1 MHRVPGLGVLE
12 ACFIL
17 LPLAVHGA
25 MGVWLV
31 ATQRPLATP
40 RPYSPNMR
48 VAMRIA
54 GIGVLAFLAM
64 HLPED
69 FAGETRANDFGGS
82 ATADLLA
89 ADLSWTWQGLPW
101 RALAY
106 LVGAGCAAFHFGV
119 GFWGLFAGSSQG
131 QSSSRARVTAAWGL
145 GAASFAIWLGFANVW
160 SCMPR
165 ARRCLAWRRRRPI
178 PRALARARRL
188 ISLTDPPH
196 DPRDAFREVDL
207 LASASSQRRRPPPRS
222 RKKNAGMHVDADLL
236 HESHG
241 PRLNRFRAR

>member
-1 MHRVPGLGVLE
+1 MFTWMGVLPLGGFLIVHLAINAFALRGAGRFATVLGAVHRVPGLGVLE

-64 HLPED
+64 HLPEFRWRD
-69 FAGETRANDFGGS
+69 AGERLGGS

-145 GAASFAIWLGFANVW
+145 GAASFAIWLGFANVVVLH
-160 SCMPR
+160 
-165 ARRCLAWRRRRPI
+165 ATGAALFGLAPAAADTAGTG
-178 PRALARARRL
+178 PC
-188 ISLTDPPH
+188 
-196 DPRDAFREVDL
+196 
-207 LASASSQRRRPPPRS
+207 PPP
-222 RKKNAGMHVDADLL
+222 NLPH
-236 HESHG
+236 
-241 PRLNRFRAR
+241 